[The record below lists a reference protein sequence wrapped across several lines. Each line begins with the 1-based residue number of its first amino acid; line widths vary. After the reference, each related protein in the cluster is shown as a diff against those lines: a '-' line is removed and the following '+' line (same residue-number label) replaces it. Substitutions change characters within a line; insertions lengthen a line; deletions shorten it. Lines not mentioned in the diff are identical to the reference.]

1 MYLFGYCL
9 EVNLLLV
16 RKVDQ
21 IQFCRLPY
29 HVKCKV
35 VQIQFFEALST
46 IGLPWLSSFYKVWEC
61 SWRFQCPPEVSF
73 YFCRLRKV
81 QEVSVKFSPSW
92 LSLVGGYCSLRAW
105 GNEPRLW
112 SGDGSLLFLAAWCR
126 KSWVPR
132 RGFLGYFR
140 SFWMRVELAVQFCS
154 SLIALVFVCGCAI
167 GRPGEFGQTL
177 PTWVFRGNQKFGN
190 FWSISILVLLY
201 QILIYANME
210 EISKFLRNHPFL
222 SLTKFG
228 LARY

>member
-29 HVKCKV
+29 HVKYKV

-105 GNEPRLW
+105 GNEPRFW

-126 KSWVPR
+126 KPWVLR
-132 RGFLGYFR
+132 RGFLVTFVAFGWELNLQFSFVLLLLPWFSFVDVPLVVPANLVKPSLRGYF
-140 SFWMRVELAVQFCS
+140 V
-154 SLIALVFVCGCAI
+154 AI
-167 GRPGEFGQTL
+167 RNL
-177 PTWVFRGNQKFGN
+177 
-190 FWSISILVLLY
+190 
-201 QILIYANME
+201 
-210 EISKFLRNHPFL
+210 EISEVLAYW
-222 SLTKFG
+222 SYCTK
-228 LARY
+228 Y